1 MRSPMVRHSTKRAAR
16 WPRHERTPADRSGVY
31 PVSAQHE
38 LDGQVALVTGATRG
52 IGRAI
57 AVALANAGADV
68 IGTATTDEGAASI
81 TDCLRAAGG
90 RGEGLRLDVRDG
102 AAVDA
107 TLRDIESRHGPIAI
121 LVNNAGVTR
130 DNLLVRMKDD
140 DWDAIMATNLK
151 PAFALSKGVLR
162 GMMKARRGRIIQIG
176 SVVGSSGNAGQTNY
190 AAAKAALI
198 GFTKSLALE
207 VGSRDI
213 TVNCV
218 SPGFVDTEMTQK
230 LPQPQRDALL
240 ARIPLGRLGTPDDI
254 ANAVLFLASPRAGYI
269 TGATLH

>member
-1 MRSPMVRHSTKRAAR
+1 MAT
-16 WPRHERTPADRSGVY
+16 TT
-31 PVSAQHE
+31 
-38 LDGQVALVTGATRG
+38 LDGQIALVTGATRG

-57 AVALANAGADV
+57 AKALAEAGATV
-68 IGTATTDEGAASI
+68 IGTATTDEGATKIAD
-81 TDCLRAAGG
+81 TLAAAGH
-90 RGEGLRLDVRDG
+90 RGTGIRLDVADG

-107 TLRDIESRHGPIAI
+107 ALADIEGRFGAIGI
-121 LVNNAGVTR
+121 LVNNAGITR
-130 DNLLVRMKDD
+130 DNLLLRMKDD
-140 DWDAIMATNLK
+140 EWDAVMATNLK
-151 PAFALSKGVLR
+151 PAFRLAKGVLR
-162 GMMKARRGRIIQIG
+162 GMMKARRGRLIQIG
-176 SVVGSSGNAGQTNY
+176 SVVGSSGNAGQANY

-218 SPGFVDTEMTQK
+218 APGFVDTDMTQK

-254 ANAVLFLASPRAGYI
+254 AHAVLFLAGPGAGYI
-269 TGATLH
+269 TGATLHVNGGMLMS